1 MSLVFKV
8 MTEICYFYVELI
20 KRSNSDFYVRKS
32 GLCVFIVGVNECK
45 FLVPVI

>member
-1 MSLVFKV
+1 MSLVFKM

-20 KRSNSDFYVRKS
+20 KRSSSDFYFRKS
-32 GLCVFIVGVNECK
+32 GLCVFIVRVNECK